1 MRRQIASPPASELP
15 LRTNG
20 EVHNLL
26 QTVSHPDIACGAI
39 IKRSRTTT
47 GVATVSI
54 CLNPSALIPDWHPHK
69 KLAFSPPSIKTISE
83 SLQKNWCPIPAV
95 IGFKSGK
102 LSKFAK
108 PAGLSAG

>member
-26 QTVSHPDIACGAI
+26 QMVSHPDIACGAI
-39 IKRSRTTT
+39 MKRFHAAT

-54 CLNPSALIPDWHPHK
+54 CLNPSAVIPD
-69 KLAFSPPSIKTISE
+69 
-83 SLQKNWCPIPAV
+83 
-95 IGFKSGK
+95 
-102 LSKFAK
+102 
-108 PAGLSAG
+108 